1 MTTVTNEIS
10 KFEVGKIY
18 LTDSDVANGTTDS
31 KTKVISREGDLVKF
45 QHLASGA
52 QFEQIAFELGAGEVC
67 EGYPQRG
74 ENIHETL
81 SASNSFEVEN
91 EMTTEINNLTAVE
104 DTVKMNDEET
114 AEVTMEYPSW
124 YEVKAVVA
132 SIAEKHGFEV
142 DLTDSWNWIKF
153 VGSDSIE
160 VKCRDSFVSGEITK
174 YFFEYHSSSTHTFK
188 TASEVT
194 DFANAVNQLKN
205 FAEEIESL
213 NLNNVFCRE
222 GGDKSNGWILEN
234 GDARAFQF
242 YIELIQREIAWT
254 ERSLND
260 ELTKYLPENDAKMEE
275 AERELTSL
283 QNSRKKGKKID
294 RRITELSRDIKSL
307 KERIADSPVRVQQ
320 YQDKI
325 AVLQEEIQQVKKWA
339 NPDEL
344 PELLS
349 FQVTE
354 STDKDIDAS
363 EYVISV
369 DAQDVAINAERGNAQ
384 TEVVAV
390 NSENAAVTEE
400 VPAEPEEKNKKFYV
414 IGYHYYDYRNGCCPA
429 FAQVLNETFEDFG
442 DAINR
447 AREFWDEK
455 SDKMKGKCEEDYRIM
470 VTDENISSFT
480 DETKGKNF
488 YRLGGGYC
496 VDSDNDTRIV
506 DFRYERVLGDNEVYD
521 EDKSYLTREQEEVL
535 YALAEKF
542 NATTKIDFWHIK
554 PYAEEVEKTDKSEE
568 KIYSLAE
575 VKAILEQKITEYGFK
590 VKYSGFGL
598 IGDQFF
604 DPKEPENHLPNT
616 DKICGFGHSY
626 RDGESWHCAFITT
639 LTEFVAENIFK
650 VKVECGIPSIF
661 GDRLTPAEMLKAA
674 EEMTRAAHLAEVIQ
688 SLNLNFRFEY
698 DAEKKQVA

>member
-52 QFEQIAFELGAGEVC
+52 EFEQIAFELGAGEVC

-91 EMTTEINNLTAVE
+91 EMTTEINE
-104 DTVKMNDEET
+104 DTVKMNA
-114 AEVTMEYPSW
+114 AEVTTESVNAAYPSW
-124 YEVKAVVA
+124 YEVKAVIL

-142 DLTDSWNWIKF
+142 NLMDSCGWIKS
-153 VGSDSIE
+153 VGNDSIE
-160 VKCRDSFVSGEITK
+160 VKCRDSFVSSEITK
-174 YFFEYHSSSTHTFK
+174 YSFEYHSSSTHTFK
-188 TASEVT
+188 TTSEVT

-205 FAEEIESL
+205 FAEEIESR

-242 YIELIQREIAWT
+242 YIELIQRKIAWT
-254 ERSLND
+254 ERYLND
-260 ELTKYLPENDAKMEE
+260 ELTKYLPENKAKMEE

-307 KERIADSPVRVQQ
+307 KERIADSPVRVLQ

-325 AVLQEEIQQVKKWA
+325 AVLQEEIQQGKKWV

-344 PELLS
+344 PELS
-349 FQVTE
+349 TFQVTE
-354 STDKDIDAS
+354 NAVEEIDAS
-363 EYVISV
+363 DYVISV
-369 DAQDVAINAERGNAQ
+369 DAQDVAINAEIANAQ
-384 TEVVAV
+384 AEVVAV
-390 NSENAAVTEE
+390 NSENANITEE
-400 VPAEPEEKNKKFYV
+400 VPAEP
-414 IGYHYYDYRNGCCPA
+414 
-429 FAQVLNETFEDFG
+429 
-442 DAINR
+442 
-447 AREFWDEK
+447 
-455 SDKMKGKCEEDYRIM
+455 
-470 VTDENISSFT
+470 
-480 DETKGKNF
+480 
-488 YRLGGGYC
+488 
-496 VDSDNDTRIV
+496 
-506 DFRYERVLGDNEVYD
+506 
-521 EDKSYLTREQEEVL
+521 
-535 YALAEKF
+535 
-542 NATTKIDFWHIK
+542 
-554 PYAEEVEKTDKSEE
+554 EE

-598 IGDQFF
+598 TSDQFF

-650 VKVECGIPSIF
+650 VRVECGIPSMF
-661 GDRLTPAEMLKAA
+661 GDHLTPAEMLKAA
-674 EEMTRAAHLAEVIQ
+674 EEITRAAHLAEVIQ